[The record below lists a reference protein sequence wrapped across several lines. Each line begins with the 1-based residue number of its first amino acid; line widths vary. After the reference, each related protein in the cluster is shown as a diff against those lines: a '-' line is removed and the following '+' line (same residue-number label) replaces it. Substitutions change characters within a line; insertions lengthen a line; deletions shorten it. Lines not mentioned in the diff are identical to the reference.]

1 MSLSIIE
8 LPSFQ
13 NFKSLFDMQYF
24 VCPLCP
30 FKWHSR
36 QGFVDHAWQKHP
48 VLVEKMKSLQDN
60 SMDEVVVPWKKN
72 QMNSNDDLTEK
83 NKIQE
88 EEKTI
93 FEIKEKSSLN
103 ILMNEEESTSND
115 IIEIAPDD
123 KNYKKLVCNDCG
135 KIFSSK
141 DSLRIHSFMHMNM
154 KHPATKNT
162 DETSEAE
169 NDEDSTELNFV
180 LRFTNSKCDKCKL
193 LFNILSEHP
202 CTKLEKIKM
211 YLDVKTPQETDNDCH
226 DAQ

>member
-1 MSLSIIE
+1 MYDLLICHLYTKIIFKKILFYFQIMSLSIIE

-48 VLVEKMKSLQDN
+48 VLIEKMKSFQDN

-72 QMNSNDDLTEK
+72 QMNSNLTEK

-88 EEKTI
+88 EEKII
-93 FEIKEKSSLN
+93 FESKEASSFN

-115 IIEIAPDD
+115 ITEIVPDD
-123 KNYKKLVCNDCG
+123 KNN
-135 KIFSSK
+135 
-141 DSLRIHSFMHMNM
+141 
-154 KHPATKNT
+154 
-162 DETSEAE
+162 DETSDGE
-169 NDEDSTELNFV
+169 NDEDSAELNFV

-211 YLDVKTPQETDNDCH
+211 YLDVKTPQENDNDYH

>member
-1 MSLSIIE
+1 MSTKE
-8 LPSFQ
+8 YTLP
-13 NFKSLFDMQYF
+13 NFKSLFDFQYF

-30 FKWHSR
+30 FKWHSK

-72 QMNSNDDLTEK
+72 QMNSNLTEK

-88 EEKTI
+88 EEKII
-93 FEIKEKSSLN
+93 FESKEASSFN

-115 IIEIAPDD
+115 ITEIVPDD
-123 KNYKKLVCNDCG
+123 KNN
-135 KIFSSK
+135 
-141 DSLRIHSFMHMNM
+141 
-154 KHPATKNT
+154 
-162 DETSEAE
+162 DETSDGE
-169 NDEDSTELNFV
+169 NDEDSAELNFV

-211 YLDVKTPQETDNDCH
+211 YLDVKTPQENDNDYH